1 LLSNSCSEPALP
13 SSFASPTF
21 TYIKTTSS
29 FVSLPG
35 E

>member
-1 LLSNSCSEPALP
+1 LFSNSCSEPALL
-13 SSFASPTF
+13 SSFVSPTC
-21 TYIKTTSS
+21 TTTKPTSS